1 MEGITLGQVVFGVVS
16 LMMAVCSVLAVTSGR
31 ILRAATALLFVLF
44 GPAGLYFM
52 LGYTYLGA
60 VQLSVYAGGIVVLY
74 VFSILLT
81 RSDKNMN
88 ERIPRGR
95 WFAAMLTVLAGFGLT
110 VFLLSSY
117 GFARFSVPPLVEL
130 DPVKVG
136 NALVGMGKY
145 QFVLPFE
152 VVSVLVLAC
161 MIGAIMIARKR

>member
-44 GPAGLYFM
+44 GTAGLYFM

-81 RSDKNMN
+81 LVCGHADGIGRFRVDGILAVVLRFCTFLRSSVGGTGSGESRQRACRNG
-88 ERIPRGR
+88 EIPVCPAFRGR
-95 WFAAMLTVLAGFGLT
+95 QCVVVGLHDRCHHDC
-110 VFLLSSY
+110 
-117 GFARFSVPPLVEL
+117 A
-130 DPVKVG
+130 
-136 NALVGMGKY
+136 
-145 QFVLPFE
+145 
-152 VVSVLVLAC
+152 
-161 MIGAIMIARKR
+161 

>member
-44 GPAGLYFM
+44 GTAGL
-52 LGYTYLGA
+52 YTYLGA

-152 VVSVLVLAC
+152 VVSVLLLAC

>member
-1 MEGITLGQVVFGVVS
+1 MEGITLGQVVFGVVA

-44 GPAGLYFM
+44 GTAGLYFM

-88 ERIPRGR
+88 ERVPRGR
-95 WFAAMLTVLAGFGLT
+95 WFAAILTVLVGFGLT

-117 GFARFSVPPLVEL
+117 GFAHFSVPPLAEL

-136 NALVGMGKY
+136 NALIGMEKY

-152 VVSVLVLAC
+152 VVSVLLLAC

>member
-1 MEGITLGQVVFGVVS
+1 MEGITLGQVVFGVVA
-16 LMMAVCSVLAVTSGR
+16 LMMAVCSVLAVTAGR

-44 GPAGLYFM
+44 GTAGLYFM

-95 WFAAMLTVLAGFGLT
+95 WFAAILTVLVGFGLT

-117 GFARFSVPPLVEL
+117 GFARFSVHPLVEL

-136 NALVGMGKY
+136 NALIGMEKY

-152 VVSVLVLAC
+152 VVSVLLLAC

>member
-44 GPAGLYFM
+44 GTAGLYFM

-95 WFAAMLTVLAGFGLT
+95 WFAAMLTV
-110 VFLLSSY
+110 FLLSSY

-152 VVSVLVLAC
+152 VVSVLLLAC

>member
-1 MEGITLGQVVFGVVS
+1 MEGITLGQVVLGVVS

-44 GPAGLYFM
+44 GTAGLYFM

-117 GFARFSVPPLVEL
+117 GFARFSVPQLGGL
-130 DPVKVG
+130 DQVQVG
-136 NALVGMGKY
+136 TALVGMGKY
-145 QFVLPFE
+145 PVVLPFE
-152 VVSVLVLAC
+152 VVSVLLLAC

>member
-1 MEGITLGQVVFGVVS
+1 MEGITLGQVVFGVVA

-44 GPAGLYFM
+44 GTAGLYFM

-88 ERIPRGR
+88 ERVPRGR
-95 WFAAMLTVLAGFGLT
+95 WFAAILTVLVGIGLT

-117 GFARFSVPPLVEL
+117 GFAHFSVPPLVEL

-136 NALVGMGKY
+136 NALIGMEKY

-152 VVSVLVLAC
+152 VVSVLLLAC

>member
-1 MEGITLGQVVFGVVS
+1 MEGITLGQVVFGVVA
-16 LMMAVCSVLAVTSGR
+16 LMMAACSVLAVTSGR

-44 GPAGLYFM
+44 GTAGLYFM

-60 VQLSVYAGGIVVLY
+60 VQLSVYAGGIVILY
-74 VFSILLT
+74 V
-81 RSDKNMN
+81 
-88 ERIPRGR
+88 
-95 WFAAMLTVLAGFGLT
+95 FGLT
-110 VFLLSSY
+110 VFLLASY

-136 NALVGMGKY
+136 DALIGMGKY

-152 VVSVLVLAC
+152 VISVLLLAC

>member
-1 MEGITLGQVVFGVVS
+1 MEITFQQAAFFVVAL
-16 LMMAVCSVLAVTSGR
+16 LMIAGALATVMAKR
-31 ILRAATALLFVLF
+31 ILRAVTALLVVLF
-44 GPAGLYFM
+44 CTAAFYFM

-95 WFAAMLTVLAGFGLT
+95 WFAAILTVLAGFGLT

-152 VVSVLVLAC
+152 VVSVLLLAC

>member
-1 MEGITLGQVVFGVVS
+1 MEGITLGQVVFGVVA

-44 GPAGLYFM
+44 GTAGLYFM

-95 WFAAMLTVLAGFGLT
+95 WFAAILTVLVGFGLT
-110 VFLLSSY
+110 VLLSSY

-136 NALVGMGKY
+136 NALIGMEKY

-152 VVSVLVLAC
+152 VVSVLLLAC

>member
-44 GPAGLYFM
+44 GTAGLYFM

-95 WFAAMLTVLAGFGLT
+95 WFAATR
-110 VFLLSSY
+110 LSEWGNTSLSCLS
-117 GFARFSVPPLVEL
+117 RSSVCCCWP
-130 DPVKVG
+130 
-136 NALVGMGKY
+136 A
-145 QFVLPFE
+145 
-152 VVSVLVLAC
+152 
-161 MIGAIMIARKR
+161 

>member
-44 GPAGLYFM
+44 GTAGLYFM

-95 WFAAMLTVLAGFGLT
+95 WFAAMLTVLAGRYSCCRLT
-110 VFLLSSY
+110 VLHVSPFL
-117 GFARFSVPPLVEL
+117 RWW
-130 DPVKVG
+130 
-136 NALVGMGKY
+136 NW
-145 QFVLPFE
+145 
-152 VVSVLVLAC
+152 
-161 MIGAIMIARKR
+161 IR

>member
-1 MEGITLGQVVFGVVS
+1 MEITLQEVVFGIIA
-16 LMMAVCSVLAVTSGR
+16 LMMAVCSVLAVTSGK

-44 GPAGLYFM
+44 GTSVLYFM

-95 WFAAMLTVLAGFGLT
+95 WFAAAVTVLVGFVLT
-110 VFLLSSY
+110 LFLLFTN
-117 GFARFSVPPLVEL
+117 GFALNSIPALQEL
-130 DPVKVG
+130 DPETVG
-136 NALVGMGKY
+136 KALIGMGKY

-152 VVSVLVLAC
+152 VVSVLLLAC

>member
-1 MEGITLGQVVFGVVS
+1 MEGITLGQVVFGVVA

-44 GPAGLYFM
+44 GTAGLYFM

-88 ERIPRGR
+88 ERVHRWTLVCSHIDGIGRFRIDGIPAVVLRFCTFLRSSVGGTGSGESRQRAYRNGEIPVRPAFRGSQC
-95 WFAAMLTVLAGFGLT
+95 VVVGLHDRRHHDCT
-110 VFLLSSY
+110 
-117 GFARFSVPPLVEL
+117 
-130 DPVKVG
+130 
-136 NALVGMGKY
+136 
-145 QFVLPFE
+145 
-152 VVSVLVLAC
+152 
-161 MIGAIMIARKR
+161 

>member
-44 GPAGLYFM
+44 GTAGLYFM

-95 WFAAMLTVLAGFGLT
+95 WFAAMLTVLAGLAVGLRFCT
-110 VFLLSSY
+110 FLRSSV
-117 GFARFSVPPLVEL
+117 GGTGSGESRQRACRNGEI
-130 DPVKVG
+130 PVCPAFRGRQCVVVG
-136 NALVGMGKY
+136 LHDRCYHDCA
-145 QFVLPFE
+145 
-152 VVSVLVLAC
+152 
-161 MIGAIMIARKR
+161 

>member
-1 MEGITLGQVVFGVVS
+1 MEFTLETVVFYF
-16 LMMAVCSVLAVTSGR
+16 LAAFISVMCILTVTTQR
-31 ILRAATALLFVLF
+31 IVRSATYLLFVLF
-44 GPAGLYFM
+44 GTAGIYFL
-52 LGYTYLGA
+52 LGYTFLA
-60 VQLSVYAGGIVVLY
+60 SVQMMVYAGGIVILY

-95 WFAAMLTVLAGFGLT
+95 WFAAILTVLAGFGLT
-110 VFLLSSY
+110 VFLLASY

-136 NALVGMGKY
+136 DALIGMGKY

-152 VVSVLVLAC
+152 VISVLLLAC

>member
-44 GPAGLYFM
+44 GTAGLYFM
-52 LGYTYLGA
+52 LGA

-81 RSDKNMN
+81 RSDQNMN

-152 VVSVLVLAC
+152 VVSVLLLAC

>member
-44 GPAGLYFM
+44 GTAGLYFM

-95 WFAAMLTVLAGFGLT
+95 WFAAMLTVLAGILAVVLRFCTFLRSSVGGTGSGESRQRACRNGEIPVCPAFRGRQCVVVGLHDRCHHDC
-110 VFLLSSY
+110 
-117 GFARFSVPPLVEL
+117 A
-130 DPVKVG
+130 
-136 NALVGMGKY
+136 
-145 QFVLPFE
+145 
-152 VVSVLVLAC
+152 
-161 MIGAIMIARKR
+161 

>member
-1 MEGITLGQVVFGVVS
+1 MEGITLGQVVFGVVA

-44 GPAGLYFM
+44 GTAGLYFM

-95 WFAAMLTVLAGFGLT
+95 WFAAILTVLAGFGLT

-117 GFARFSVPPLVEL
+117 GFARFSVPPLV
-130 DPVKVG
+130 
-136 NALVGMGKY
+136 
-145 QFVLPFE
+145 
-152 VVSVLVLAC
+152 
-161 MIGAIMIARKR
+161 